1 MKIGVKNIKI
11 AAAGII
17 VSAAVL
23 LSGCAGK
30 EAQSMADYIGIDAA
44 QEAALAEAGISASD
58 ADFSVS
64 GLDSRDGTF
73 FYEVRF
79 SSGDKEYEYAVDAL
93 TGVVIEEVIKPLGG
107 EENKDGSKEAP
118 EEAAKETAGR
128 TEVAEGQEGS
138 PASGKAGAGSGASAA
153 QGQSESVPAITRDPS
168 SSERGYIG
176 LSGSNRPSWEGSLN
190 EEEAKQIALS
200 DAGVSEDDIAFI
212 RIEKDRDDGIAVY
225 DVEFMTNDFSEYDYE
240 INAENGEIRAMDQ
253 DMEHHYEH
261 YRGGNDQSGGQ
272 NSGAGSG
279 NGSQGDGSAAGSGNG
294 AANGQGGNGYGG
306 ELISEEDA
314 KAKVLERVPGAAAS
328 DIWMKLER
336 DDGRLEYEGELY
348 HDGMEY
354 EFKIDAYSGSV
365 TEWESERR

>member
-1 MKIGVKNIKI
+1 MKIGVRNIKKT
-11 AAAGII
+11 AAVMAM
-17 VSAAVL
+17 SAAVL

-30 EAQSMADYIGIDAA
+30 EMQSMADYIGIDAA
-44 QEAALAEAGISASD
+44 QEAALAEAGISAAD

-79 SSGDKEYEYAVDAL
+79 SSGYKEYEYAVDAL
-93 TGVVIEEVIKPLGG
+93 TGVVIEEVIKPLDG
-107 EENKDGSKEAP
+107 EENKEDSKDVS
-118 EEAAKETAGR
+118 EEAANETVSRA
-128 TEVAEGQEGS
+128 EAAEGQ
-138 PASGKAGAGSGASAA
+138 
-153 QGQSESVPAITRDPS
+153 
-168 SSERGYIG
+168 
-176 LSGSNRPSWEGSLN
+176 EGSLN

-200 DAGVSEDDIAFI
+200 DAKVSEDDIAFI
-212 RIEKDRDDGIAVY
+212 LIEKDWDDGIPTY
-225 DVEFMTNDFSEYDYE
+225 DVEFVTNDLSEYDYE
-240 INAENGEIRAMDQ
+240 IDAVSGEIISMDQ

-261 YRGGNDQSGGQ
+261 YRGGNGTQAGGGQ

-279 NGSQGDGSAAGSGNG
+279 NG
-294 AANGQGGNGYGG
+294 AANGQGAGQGGSGYGG

-365 TEWESERR
+365 TEWESERM

>member
-118 EEAAKETAGR
+118 EEA
-128 TEVAEGQEGS
+128 
-138 PASGKAGAGSGASAA
+138 ASGKAGAGSGASAA

-272 NSGAGSG
+272 SSGAG
-279 NGSQGDGSAAGSGNG
+279 QAAGSGNG
-294 AANGQGGNGYGG
+294 AANGQGAGSGSGKGGNGYGG

>member
-168 SSERGYIG
+168 SSKRGYIG
-176 LSGSNRPSWEGSLN
+176 YSGSNRPSWEGSLN

-212 RIEKDRDDGIAVY
+212 LVEKDWDDGIATY
-225 DVEFMTNDFSEYDYE
+225 DVEFVTNDLSEYDYE
-240 INAENGEIRAMDQ
+240 IDAVSGEIIAMDQ

-272 NSGAGSG
+272 SSGAG
-279 NGSQGDGSAAGSGNG
+279 QAAGSGNG

-365 TEWESERR
+365 TEWESERI

>member
-93 TGVVIEEVIKPLGG
+93 TGVVIEEVIKPLDG
-107 EENKDGSKEAP
+107 EGNSEASKEVS

-138 PASGKAGAGSGASAA
+138 PASGKAGVGSGASAV

-168 SSERGYIG
+168 SSKRGYTG

-190 EEEAKQIALS
+190 EEEAKQIAFS
-200 DAGVSEDDIAFI
+200 DARVSEDDVAFI
-212 RIEKDRDDGIAVY
+212 LIEKDWDDGIATY
-225 DVEFMTNDFSEYDYE
+225 DVEFVTNDLSEYDYE
-240 INAENGEIRAMDQ
+240 IDAVSGEIRAMDQ

-261 YRGGNDQSGGQ
+261 YRGGNGTQAGGGQ
-272 NSGAGSG
+272 NSGTGS
-279 NGSQGDGSAAGSGNG
+279 
-294 AANGQGGNGYGG
+294 GQGGNGYGG

-314 KAKVLERVPGAAAS
+314 KAKVLERVPGASAS

-365 TEWESERR
+365 TEWESERM

>member
-168 SSERGYIG
+168 SSKRGYIG

-261 YRGGNDQSGGQ
+261 YRGGNDQYGGQ
-272 NSGAGSG
+272 SSGAG
-279 NGSQGDGSAAGSGNG
+279 QAAGSGKG
-294 AANGQGGNGYGG
+294 AANGKGAESGSGQGGNGYGG

-328 DIWMKLER
+328 DIRMKLER

>member
-93 TGVVIEEVIKPLGG
+93 TGVVIEEVIKPLDG
-107 EENKDGSKEAP
+107 EGNSEASKEVS
-118 EEAAKETAGR
+118 EEAANETVSRA
-128 TEVAEGQEGS
+128 EVAEGREGS
-138 PASGKAGAGSGASAA
+138 LASGKADAEGGTSAA
-153 QGQSESVPAITRDPS
+153 SQDQSESVPAITRDPS

-272 NSGAGSG
+272 SSGAG
-279 NGSQGDGSAAGSGNG
+279 QAAGSGNG

>member
-1 MKIGVKNIKI
+1 MKIGAKNIKT
-11 AAAGII
+11 AAAVMAIY
-17 VSAAVL
+17 AAVL

-30 EAQSMADYIGIDAA
+30 ETQSMADYIGIDAA

-93 TGVVIEEVIKPLGG
+93 TGVVIEEVIKPL
-107 EENKDGSKEAP
+107 DGAESEADSKEAS
-118 EEAAKETAGR
+118 EEAVNETISR
-128 TEVAEGQEGS
+128 L
-138 PASGKAGAGSGASAA
+138 KA
-153 QGQSESVPAITRDPS
+153 SESQ
-168 SSERGYIG
+168 GYIG
-176 LSGSNRPSWEGSLN
+176 YSGSSRPSWEGSLN

-272 NSGAGSG
+272 SSGAG
-279 NGSQGDGSAAGSGNG
+279 QAAGSGNG
-294 AANGQGGNGYGG
+294 AANGQGAGSGSGQGGNGYGG

-328 DIWMKLER
+328 YIWMKLQR

>member
-1 MKIGVKNIKI
+1 MKTGAKNIKT
-11 AAAGII
+11 AAA
-17 VSAAVL
+17 VMAMSAAVL

-30 EAQSMADYIGIDAA
+30 ETQSMADYIGIDAA

-93 TGVVIEEVIKPLGG
+93 TGVVIEEVIKPLDG
-107 EENKDGSKEAP
+107 EGNSEASKEVS
-118 EEAAKETAGR
+118 EEAANETVSRA
-128 TEVAEGQEGS
+128 EVAEGQEGS
-138 PASGKAGAGSGASAA
+138 PASGKADAEGGTSAA
-153 QGQSESVPAITRDPS
+153 AQDQSESVPAITRDPS

-200 DAGVSEDDIAFI
+200 DAKVSEDDIAFI
-212 RIEKDRDDGIAVY
+212 LVEKDWDDGIATY
-225 DVEFMTNDFSEYDYE
+225 DVEFVTNDLSEYDYE
-240 INAENGEIRAMDQ
+240 IDAVSGEIIAMDQ

-261 YRGGNDQSGGQ
+261 YRGGNNQSGGQ
-272 NSGAGSG
+272 NSGAGS
-279 NGSQGDGSAAGSGNG
+279 AAGSGHG

-306 ELISEEDA
+306 ELVSEEDA

-328 DIWMKLER
+328 DIRMKLER

-365 TEWESERR
+365 TEWESERM

>member
-1 MKIGVKNIKI
+1 MKIGAKNIKT
-11 AAAGII
+11 AAA
-17 VSAAVL
+17 VMAMSAAVL
-23 LSGCAGK
+23 FSGCAGK
-30 EAQSMADYIGIDAA
+30 ETQSMADYIGIDAA

-93 TGVVIEEVIKPLGG
+93 TGVVIEEVINPL
-107 EENKDGSKEAP
+107 DGAESEADSKEAS
-118 EEAAKETAGR
+118 EGAANETVNMTDASD
-128 TEVAEGQEGS
+128 GQ
-138 PASGKAGAGSGASAA
+138 
-153 QGQSESVPAITRDPS
+153 
-168 SSERGYIG
+168 GYTG
-176 LSGSNRPSWEGSLN
+176 YSGSNRPSWEGSLN

-272 NSGAGSG
+272 SSGAG
-279 NGSQGDGSAAGSGNG
+279 QAAGSGNG
-294 AANGQGGNGYGG
+294 AANGQGAGSGSGQGGNGYGG

-314 KAKVLERVPGAAAS
+314 KAKVLERVPGASAS

>member
-1 MKIGVKNIKI
+1 MKIGVRNIKKT
-11 AAAGII
+11 AAVMAM
-17 VSAAVL
+17 SAAVL

-30 EAQSMADYIGIDAA
+30 ETQSMADYIGIDAA
-44 QEAALAEAGISASD
+44 QEAALTEAGISAAN

-93 TGVVIEEVIKPLGG
+93 TGVVIEEAIKPLEG
-107 EENKDGSKEAP
+107 EENKEDSKDVS
-118 EEAAKETAGR
+118 EEAANETVSR
-128 TEVAEGQEGS
+128 
-138 PASGKAGAGSGASAA
+138 AA
-153 QGQSESVPAITRDPS
+153 VQGQSESVPAITRDPS

-176 LSGSNRPSWEGSLN
+176 YSGSNRPSWNGSLN

-200 DAGVSEDDIAFI
+200 DAKVSEDDIAFI
-212 RIEKDRDDGIAVY
+212 LIEKDWDDGIPTY
-225 DVEFMTNDFSEYDYE
+225 DVEFVTNDLSEYDYE
-240 INAENGEIRAMDQ
+240 IDAVSGEIISMDQ

-261 YRGGNDQSGGQ
+261 YRGGNGTQPKGGQ
-272 NSGAGSG
+272 SSGT
-279 NGSQGDGSAAGSGNG
+279 GSGNG
-294 AANGQGGNGYGG
+294 AANGQGAGQGGNGYGS

-365 TEWESERR
+365 TEWESERM

>member
-1 MKIGVKNIKI
+1 M
-11 AAAGII
+11 
-17 VSAAVL
+17 
-23 LSGCAGK
+23 
-30 EAQSMADYIGIDAA
+30 
-44 QEAALAEAGISASD
+44 
-58 ADFSVS
+58 
-64 GLDSRDGTF
+64 
-73 FYEVRF
+73 
-79 SSGDKEYEYAVDAL
+79 
-93 TGVVIEEVIKPLGG
+93 
-107 EENKDGSKEAP
+107 
-118 EEAAKETAGR
+118 
-128 TEVAEGQEGS
+128 
-138 PASGKAGAGSGASAA
+138 
-153 QGQSESVPAITRDPS
+153 PAITRDPS
-168 SSERGYIG
+168 SSKRGYIG
-176 LSGSNRPSWEGSLN
+176 YSGSNRPSWEGSLN

-272 NSGAGSG
+272 SSGAG
-279 NGSQGDGSAAGSGNG
+279 QAAGSGNG
-294 AANGQGGNGYGG
+294 AANGQGAGSGSGQGGNEYGG

>member
-1 MKIGVKNIKI
+1 MKIGAKNIKT
-11 AAAGII
+11 AAAVMAI
-17 VSAAVL
+17 SAAVL

-30 EAQSMADYIGIDAA
+30 ETQSMADYIGIDAA

-93 TGVVIEEVIKPLGG
+93 TGVVIEEVIKPL
-107 EENKDGSKEAP
+107 DGAESEADSKEAS
-118 EEAAKETAGR
+118 
-128 TEVAEGQEGS
+128 EVAANETVNMTDASDGQ
-138 PASGKAGAGSGASAA
+138 
-153 QGQSESVPAITRDPS
+153 
-168 SSERGYIG
+168 GYTG

-240 INAENGEIRAMDQ
+240 INAENGEIIAMDQ
-253 DMEHHYEH
+253 DMEHHYEY
-261 YRGGNDQSGGQ
+261 YRDGNNQSGGQ
-272 NSGAGSG
+272 SSDA
-279 NGSQGDGSAAGSGNG
+279 GSAAGSGNG

>member
-1 MKIGVKNIKI
+1 MKIGVKNIKM
-11 AAAGII
+11 AAA
-17 VSAAVL
+17 VMAMSAAAL
-23 LSGCAGK
+23 FSGCAGK
-30 EAQSMADYIGIDAA
+30 ETQSMADYIGIDAA

-107 EENKDGSKEAP
+107 EDNKDGSKEAP
-118 EEAAKETAGR
+118 EEAAKETVSR
-128 TEVAEGQEGS
+128 TEA
-138 PASGKAGAGSGASAA
+138 AGS
-153 QGQSESVPAITRDPS
+153 Q
-168 SSERGYIG
+168 
-176 LSGSNRPSWEGSLN
+176 EGSLN

-200 DAGVSEDDIAFI
+200 DAKVSEDDIAFI
-212 RIEKDRDDGIAVY
+212 RIEKDRDDGIAIY
-225 DVEFMTNDFSEYDYE
+225 DVEFMTNDLSEYDYE
-240 INAENGEIRAMDQ
+240 IDAENGEIRAMDQ
-253 DMEHHYEH
+253 DMEHNYEH
-261 YRGGNDQSGGQ
+261 YRGGN
-272 NSGAGSG
+272 
-279 NGSQGDGSAAGSGNG
+279 G
-294 AANGQGGNGYGG
+294 AANGQSADPGSGQGGNGYGG

-365 TEWESERR
+365 TEWESERM